1 MEGSDLKELDE
12 RVLES
17 TPLILGMAVF
27 FGAAF
32 ALVFGL
38 IALVMEGL
46 FVLSEQAIMAGLAA
60 FGGFLVVALYARNRM
75 RDERDRLG

>member
-1 MEGSDLKELDE
+1 MKELDE

-17 TPLILGMAVF
+17 TPLIVGMAAF

-32 ALVFGL
+32 AMVFGL

-60 FGGFLVVALYARNRM
+60 FGGFLAVALYARSRM
-75 RDERDRLG
+75 RDEQDRSG